1 MTKKVVSIGEWTV
14 EPFTHYE
21 INDLVALVRKAKN
34 DNLDDNYVY
43 QYYNSLENKIS
54 RIGLA
59 LHSVGTLDELAQ
71 RHPQNPPDA
80 L

>member
-43 QYYNSLENKIS
+43 TYYNSLENKIS

-59 LHSVGTLDELAQ
+59 LHSVGDT
-71 RHPQNPPDA
+71 
-80 L
+80 